1 MNKSI
6 KILIK
11 GLVIL
16 KSILIVVA
24 LISSIAVG
32 SELYGTRNQIEG
44 RELIES
50 TPTELFSLIAFLFVL
65 SMTLLF
71 DIRTL
76 KLKNELVFKQ
86 WIRLLIF
93 TILGIAISFIFKIQ
107 WFGITLMLVIGF
119 YAFYLLSKYQ
129 KA

>member
-16 KSILIVVA
+16 KSILIVFA

>member
-24 LISSIAVG
+24 LISSIVVG

-107 WFGITLMLVIGF
+107 WFGINLMLVIGF

>member
-93 TILGIAISFIFKIQ
+93 TILGIAIRFIFKIQ

>member
-50 TPTELFSLIAFLFVL
+50 TPTKLFSLIAFLFVL

>member
-6 KILIK
+6 KILIE
-11 GLVIL
+11 GLIIL
-16 KSILIVVA
+16 KSFLIVIA

-50 TPTELFSLIAFLFVL
+50 TPAELFSLIAFLFVL

-93 TILGIAISFIFKIQ
+93 TVLGIAISFIFKIQ
-107 WFGITLMLVIGF
+107 WLGITLMLVIGF
-119 YAFYLLSKYQ
+119 YALYLLSKYQ

>member
-11 GLVIL
+11 GLVTL

-50 TPTELFSLIAFLFVL
+50 TPTKLFSLIAFLFVL

-107 WFGITLMLVIGF
+107 WLGITLMLVIGF